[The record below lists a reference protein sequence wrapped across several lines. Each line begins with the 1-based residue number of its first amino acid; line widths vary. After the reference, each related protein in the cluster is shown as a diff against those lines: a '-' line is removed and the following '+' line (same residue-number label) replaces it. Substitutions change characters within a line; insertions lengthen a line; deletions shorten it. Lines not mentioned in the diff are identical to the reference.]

1 METSNTNSDVVD
13 VAKILE
19 GSGES
24 SIEIDQEY
32 EYYLDECGLIES
44 SGGYPIYRMELR
56 KRPKH

>member
-24 SIEIDQEY
+24 SIESDQEY
-32 EYYLDECGLIES
+32 EHEREHERTECWEWSTHNNNG
-44 SGGYPIYRMELR
+44 
-56 KRPKH
+56 

>member
-1 METSNTNSDVVD
+1 METSNTNSVAVD

-19 GSGES
+19 GGEKS

-32 EYYLDECGLIES
+32 EYYLDECELIES
-44 SGGYPIYRMELR
+44 SGGPIYEMALR